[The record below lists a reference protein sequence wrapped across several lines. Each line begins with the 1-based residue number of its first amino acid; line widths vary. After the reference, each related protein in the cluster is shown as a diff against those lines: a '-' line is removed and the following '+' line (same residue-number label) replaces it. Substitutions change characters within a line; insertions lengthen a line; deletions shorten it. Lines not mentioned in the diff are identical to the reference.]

1 MFVEDEAT
9 ITRLTNAGPTPA
21 PGNLQLHCRRWSRQ
35 AFADGIAL
43 PVLANI
49 ELRGIPEHA
58 WEMSTAE
65 SLLSPYGWPH
75 LLQPETR
82 NREDYSAF
90 CLTAWCFN
98 PREIPSAR
106 DLHIAEPP
114 IGEILVPPGKPSL
127 KYTVAFRVTE
137 ILQPGAESTDG
148 AASEAEEEDGNGSRR
163 RQRRRA
169 ASPSTHGGA
178 AAIAATDRPSAR
190 DRLGPDASGAS
201 HVACSVEADGSSSQA
216 TRLDPLPVEN
226 MVVEVIAPS
235 PEEPAPVFEGGNSD
249 HEEFSVATT
258 DGYLGSAEGDLGL
271 PVGRADSQPLE
282 PSPSK
287 QVCQEQVTDASPSME
302 SPTMVCFAVPSP
314 ASGVQSAVQQEGH
327 HCDPIDL
334 HGIAPVNCNTEVTS
348 ASPLQPQ
355 HNDLP
360 PYLARVESTSAE
372 LLLEPPA
379 LSASSPVTWRPAEE
393 VIPAE
398 FLAEPC
404 VFTTSANRELS
415 KVYAR
420 QPKSSVQHATQPPES
435 PPRTPPPPA
444 ASSTFIEKVSKPLDI
459 ALPIPTVKQQRRCQ
473 NYVGT
478 EPPRRSRR
486 IAKLPPENHNPAAAS
501 VCRELGFTEDDSRV
515 SAAMMEKY
523 QVFFNTPLERNHVKV
538 MAAMLHKELPEE
550 LPVQASGAIVV
561 V

>member
-1 MFVEDEAT
+1 LQF
-9 ITRLTNAGPTPA
+9 PA
-21 PGNLQLHCRRWSRQ
+21 
-35 AFADGIAL
+35 
-43 PVLANI
+43 
-49 ELRGIPEHA
+49 
-58 WEMSTAE
+58 
-65 SLLSPYGWPH
+65 
-75 LLQPETR
+75 LLQEY
-82 NREDYSAF
+82 NRQYS
-90 CLTAWCFN
+90 
-98 PREIPSAR
+98 
-106 DLHIAEPP
+106 
-114 IGEILVPPGKPSL
+114 K
-127 KYTVAFRVTE
+127 K
-137 ILQPGAESTDG
+137 
-148 AASEAEEEDGNGSRR
+148 
-163 RQRRRA
+163 
-169 ASPSTHGGA
+169 
-178 AAIAATDRPSAR
+178 
-190 DRLGPDASGAS
+190 
-201 HVACSVEADGSSSQA
+201 
-216 TRLDPLPVEN
+216 
-226 MVVEVIAPS
+226 
-235 PEEPAPVFEGGNSD
+235 
-249 HEEFSVATT
+249 
-258 DGYLGSAEGDLGL
+258 
-271 PVGRADSQPLE
+271 
-282 PSPSK
+282 
-287 QVCQEQVTDASPSME
+287 
-302 SPTMVCFAVPSP
+302 
-314 ASGVQSAVQQEGH
+314 GH